1 MNNNPNTG
9 LMSLRRFIFPCYDDD
24 NGAYSLLLLVV
35 RIFFGIMFLT
45 HGYDKLM
52 AHATMA
58 DLFAN
63 PIGLGS
69 AISFWMVVFAEL
81 VCSLALIFGILQ
93 RVALIPMIISMA
105 VAFFMVHGG
114 APFAVKEL
122 SFVYLMVFVLLF
134 ITGPGRYS
142 FDAVIGNYVLQ
153 EKSDREMRET

>member
-1 MNNNPNTG
+1 MT
-9 LMSLRRFIFPCYDDD
+9 LKRFIFPSYEDD
-24 NGAYSLLLLVV
+24 NGAYSVLLLVV

-58 DLFAN
+58 NLFFD

-105 VAFFMVHGG
+105 VAFFMIHGD

-122 SFVYLMVFVLLF
+122 SFIYLMVFVLLF

-142 FDAVIGNYVLQ
+142 FDAVIGNYVLPS
-153 EKSDREMRET
+153 ERVEEGRAEN

>member
-1 MNNNPNTG
+1 MT
-9 LMSLRRFIFPCYDDD
+9 LKRFIFPSYDDD
-24 NGAYSLLLLVV
+24 NGAYSVLLLVV

-52 AHATMA
+52 SHATMA

-69 AISFWMVVFAEL
+69 TISFWMVVFAEL

-93 RVALIPMIISMA
+93 RVALIPMMISMS
-105 VAFFMVHGG
+105 VAFFMVHSG

-122 SFVYLMVFVLLF
+122 SFIYLMAFVLLF

-142 FDAVIGNYVLQ
+142 FDAVIGNYVLP
-153 EKSDREMRET
+153 EKMEEE

>member
-1 MNNNPNTG
+1 MT
-9 LMSLRRFIFPCYDDD
+9 LKRFIFPSYDDD
-24 NGAYSLLLLVV
+24 NGAYSVLLLVV

-69 AISFWMVVFAEL
+69 TISFWMVVFAEL

-93 RVALIPMIISMA
+93 RVALIPMMISMS
-105 VAFFMVHGG
+105 VAFFMVHSG
-114 APFAVKEL
+114 ATFAVKEL
-122 SFVYLMVFVLLF
+122 SFIYLMAFVLLF

-142 FDAVIGNYVLQ
+142 FDAVIGNYVLP
-153 EKSDREMRET
+153 EKVEEE

>member
-1 MNNNPNTG
+1 
-9 LMSLRRFIFPCYDDD
+9 MSLRRFIFPCYDDD

-105 VAFFMVHGG
+105 VAFFMVHG
-114 APFAVKEL
+114 
-122 SFVYLMVFVLLF
+122 VLLLRPRNCRLS
-134 ITGPGRYS
+134 ILWCLYS
-142 FDAVIGNYVLQ
+142 SLSLVLVDIP
-153 EKSDREMRET
+153 SML